1 MREHRPVGPVRA
13 VLFDFDGTLTLPGHL
28 DFAEIRRAIGCPP
41 AASLLG
47 YIESLPDA
55 AARERASEILDR
67 YETEAAERSEEDP
80 DAALVVRFCRE
91 RGLRLG
97 IITRNSRRSLQ
108 RSFEGFSSIA
118 PEDFEVILT
127 RDDPVE
133 VKPAPDGVLHLCG
146 ALGIEPAEAVV
157 VGDFIYDIEAGTR
170 AGAVTVFYDSNP
182 ERSFAAPDADH
193 TIDRLGELAGVLSLY
208 LPLPAGK
215 VPNEM
220 LARFLPRGSGD
231 TVTAGPDGLE
241 NYQSLRVGPGI
252 GEDAAAIDLEKLPR
266 SGDDQTEGPLLLLKS
281 DPITFVAEDFGHFLL
296 TVNANDIAAA
306 GGTPRWLLATL
317 LVPPGTLGIEIG
329 RLFAD
334 LQDGCARHGVV
345 LCGGH
350 TELTDAVVRPVVSGT
365 MVGTVSP
372 SRLIDKRSMGA
383 GDVVILTK
391 AIAVEG
397 TAIIAAE
404 HTTRLRKLGIDDG
417 VIRRGAA
424 LREQMSVLSE
434 ARVAADHGGVTA
446 MHDVTEGG
454 IATALAE
461 LSTAGGCRLRIDL
474 GLIPIHPETG
484 EICRAIG
491 IDPLGLI
498 GSGSLLICVVP
509 DESAALL
516 RKLSDHG
523 LRASAIGEVLG
534 PGTGVAAER
543 SGEPCD
549 LPSFEVDELT
559 RI

>member
-1 MREHRPVGPVRA
+1 MREHRSARPVRA

-41 AASLLG
+41 GASLLG

-80 DAALVVRFCRE
+80 DAARIIHFCRA

-97 IITRNSRRSLQ
+97 IITRNSRRSLE

-118 PEDFEVILT
+118 LEDFEVILT

-133 VKPAPDGVLHLCG
+133 VKPAPDGVLHLCR
-146 ALGIEPAEAVV
+146 ALGIDPAEAVV
-157 VGDFIYDIEAGTR
+157 VGDFIYDIEAGDR

-182 ERSFAAPDADH
+182 KRSFEAPEADH
-193 TIDRLGELAGVLSLY
+193 TIDRLGELESLLSLY

-220 LARFLPRGSGD
+220 LARFLPR
-231 TVTAGPDGLE
+231 AGEELSIAGEDLPE
-241 NYQSLRVGPGI
+241 NRDSLRVGPGI
-252 GEDAAAIDLEKLPR
+252 GEDAAVIDLARLPQFGEGR
-266 SGDDQTEGPLLLLKS
+266 SEPPLLLLKS
-281 DPITFVAEDFGHFLL
+281 DPITLVAEDFGHFLL
-296 TVNANDIAAA
+296 TVNANDIATA

-329 RLFAD
+329 RLFAE
-334 LQDGCARHGVV
+334 LQEGCARRGIV

-350 TELTDAVVRPVVSGT
+350 TELTDAVIRPVVSGT
-365 MVGTVSP
+365 MLGTVSP
-372 SRLIDKRSMGA
+372 NRLVDKREMGA
-383 GDVVILTK
+383 GDVVIVTK
-391 AIAVEG
+391 AVAVEG
-397 TAIIAAE
+397 TAIIATEREA
-404 HTTRLRKLGIDDG
+404 RLRELGVDDE

-424 LREQMSVLSE
+424 LRDQMSVLAE
-434 ARVAADHGGVTA
+434 AGLAADHGGVTA

-461 LSTAGGCRLRIDL
+461 LSSAGGCRIAIDL
-474 GLIPIHPETG
+474 DLIPTNPETE
-484 EICRAIG
+484 EICRATG

-509 DESAALL
+509 GESASLL
-516 RKLSDHG
+516 QTLSDHG

-534 PGTGVAAER
+534 PGTGVAAQR
-543 SGEPCD
+543 SGQPCEF
-549 LPSFEVDELT
+549 PSFPTDELT
-559 RI
+559 RL

>member
-1 MREHRPVGPVRA
+1 MNEHRSARPIRA

-41 AASLLG
+41 GASLLG
-47 YIESLPDA
+47 HIESLDDS

-67 YETEAAERSEEDP
+67 FETEAAERSEEDP
-80 DAALVVRFCRE
+80 DAARVVRFCRE

-97 IITRNSRRSLQ
+97 IITRNSRRSLE

-118 PEDFEVILT
+118 LDDFEAVLT
-127 RDDPVE
+127 RDDPIE
-133 VKPAPDGVLHLCG
+133 VKPAPDGVLHLCS
-146 ALGIEPAEAVV
+146 ALGIEAAEAAV

-170 AGAVTVFYDSNP
+170 AGALTIFYDSNP
-182 ERSFAAPDADH
+182 ERNFAAPQADY
-193 TIDRLGELAGVLSLY
+193 TISRLGELAELLSLH

-220 LARFLPRGSGD
+220 LSRFLPPSGRD
-231 TVTAGPDGLE
+231 SSTAQLDGRE
-241 NYQSLRVGPGI
+241 NIESLRVGPGV
-252 GEDAAAIDLEKLPR
+252 GEDTAVIDLKKLPR
-266 SGDDQTEGPLLLLKS
+266 SGDVGTGETLLLLKS

-296 TVNANDIAAA
+296 TVNANDIATA

-334 LQDGCARHGVV
+334 LQAGCARHGVV

-350 TELTDAVVRPVVSGT
+350 TELTDAVVRPIVSGT

-372 SRLIDKRSMGA
+372 GRLIDKRSMGA
-383 GDVVILTK
+383 GDVVIVTK

-404 HTTRLRKLGIDDG
+404 QEARLRELGIADE
-417 VIRRGAA
+417 VIKRGAA
-424 LREQMSVLSE
+424 LRDQMSILAE
-434 ARVAADHGGVTA
+434 AGVAADHGGVTA

-454 IATALAE
+454 IATALTE
-461 LSTAGGCRLRIDL
+461 LSIAGGRRLRIDL
-474 GLIPIHPETG
+474 DLIPVHPET
-484 EICRAIG
+484 EQICRAIG

-498 GSGSLLICVVP
+498 GSGSLLICAHSG
-509 DESAALL
+509 ESVSLL
-516 RKLSDHG
+516 RALTEHG
-523 LRASAIGEVLG
+523 LRATVIGEVLG
-534 PGTGVAAER
+534 PGTGVATER
-543 SGEPCD
+543 SGEPCS
-549 LPSFEVDELT
+549 LPSFPTDELT
-559 RI
+559 RL